1 MAHNEMNRTN
11 GKVILIS
18 KDVSSIAL
26 SSYDPEKA
34 CAIEPEKDT
43 PMRVVIIVRTDIRV
57 IIVEAN
63 SEALRFSPVYLPEL
77 LPSLIFPL

>member
-1 MAHNEMNRTN
+1 MAHKEMSRTN
-11 GKVILIS
+11 GNVILIS
-18 KDVSSIAL
+18 KDVSSITL

-43 PMRVVIIVRTDIRV
+43 PMRVVIIVRMDIRV

-63 SEALRFSPVYLPEL
+63 SEAFRFSPAFLPVL

>member
-1 MAHNEMNRTN
+1 MAHKDMSSTN
-11 GKVILIS
+11 GNVILIS
-18 KDVSSIAL
+18 RDVSSITL

-34 CAIEPEKDT
+34 CAIVPEKDT
-43 PMRVVIIVRTDIRV
+43 PMRVVIIVRMDIRV

-63 SEALRFSPVYLPEL
+63 SEAFRFSPVFLPVL